1 MRETEEVERFWL
13 SFATTLAVFGGK
25 PRAVNL
31 INRTIRAFYRTGYEE
46 SESLFSAAI
55 GP

>member
-1 MRETEEVERFWL
+1 MTAELTEGRWAGV
-13 SFATTLAVFGGK
+13 ATNLG
-25 PRAVNL
+25 RAVNL
-31 INRTIRAFYRTGYEE
+31 FSRTIRAFYRTGYEE